1 MKNKINHNYTSLE
14 GWFNMENQ
22 YLELLDNVP
31 EGGVFVELGAY
42 KGKSTSFIVTEINNL
57 NRNIKFHTIDTFE
70 GDSGSNDE
78 EEIEAY
84 RKVNVSKMF
93 DEFSE
98 NTKHLKEHF
107 NVIVGKSD
115 ESSKFFEDNSVDV
128 IFIDAGHS
136 YDAVIR
142 DIKSWLPK
150 IKDGG
155 IMSGHDYINWSGV
168 NTAVNEI
175 FDKVD
180 KIDNEC
186 WFVKINKLNKK
197 YDKF

>member
-1 MKNKINHNYTSLE
+1 MEGKINHNYTSLE

-42 KGKSTSFIVTEINNL
+42 KGKSTLFIVTEINNR

-78 EEIEAY
+78 QEIEAY

-155 IMSGHDYINWSGV
+155 IMSGHDYDSWAGV
-168 NTAVNEI
+168 NKAVNEI

-180 KIDNEC
+180 KIDNNC
-186 WFVKINKLNKK
+186 WFVKINKNKNI
-197 YDKF
+197 

>member
-1 MKNKINHNYTSLE
+1 MKDKINHKYTDLE

-42 KGKSTSFIVTEINNL
+42 KGKSTSFIVTEINNKG
-57 NRNIKFHTIDTFE
+57 RNIKFHTIDTFE

-78 EEIEAY
+78 NEVEAY
-84 RKVNVSKMF
+84 KNVIVSNMF
-93 DEFSE
+93 EEFNK
-98 NTKHLKEHF
+98 NTEHLKEYF

-115 ESSKFFEDNSVDV
+115 ESSKFFEDDSVDV

-136 YDAVIR
+136 YESVIK

-150 IKDGG
+150 IKNGG
-155 IMSGHDYINWSGV
+155 IMSGHDYNSWPGV
-168 NTAVNEI
+168 KLAVNEI
-175 FDKVD
+175 FNKID
-180 KIDNEC
+180 KIDNDC
-186 WFVKINKLNKK
+186 WFVKINK
-197 YDKF
+197 

>member
-1 MKNKINHNYTSLE
+1 MKDKINHNYTSLE

-42 KGKSTSFIVTEINNL
+42 KGKSTSFIVTEINNR

-78 EEIEAY
+78 QEIEAY

-150 IKDGG
+150 IKAGG
-155 IMSGHDYINWSGV
+155 IMSAHD
-168 NTAVNEI
+168 
-175 FDKVD
+175 
-180 KIDNEC
+180 
-186 WFVKINKLNKK
+186 
-197 YDKF
+197 

>member
-1 MKNKINHNYTSLE
+1 MKDKINHNYISLE

-42 KGKSTSFIVTEINNL
+42 KGKSTSFIVTEINNQ
-57 NRNIKFHTIDTFE
+57 NRNIQFHTIDTFE

-78 EEIEAY
+78 EEIDAY

-175 FDKVD
+175 FNEVD

-186 WFVKINKLNKK
+186 WFVKINKNKNNE
-197 YDKF
+197 

>member
-1 MKNKINHNYTSLE
+1 
-14 GWFNMENQ
+14 
-22 YLELLDNVP
+22 LDNVP

-42 KGKSTSFIVTEINNL
+42 KGKSTLFIVTEINNR

-78 EEIEAY
+78 QEIEAY

-155 IMSGHDYINWSGV
+155 IMSGHDYDSWAGV
-168 NTAVNEI
+168 NKAVNEI

-180 KIDNEC
+180 KIDNNC
-186 WFVKINKLNKK
+186 WFVKINKNKNI
-197 YDKF
+197 

>member
-1 MKNKINHNYTSLE
+1 MKDKINHNYTSLE
-14 GWFNMENQ
+14 GWFNMEKQ

-42 KGKSTSFIVTEINNL
+42 KGKSTSFIVTEINNQ

-70 GDSGSNDE
+70 GDSGSNDVL
-78 EEIEAY
+78 EIEAY
-84 RKVNVSKMF
+84 QKVNVSKMF
-93 DEFSE
+93 EEFNK
-98 NTKHLKEHF
+98 NTEHLKEHF

-115 ESSKFFEDNSVDV
+115 ESSKLFEDNSVDV

-136 YDAVIR
+136 YDAVIQ

-155 IMSGHDYINWSGV
+155 IMSGHDYNSWTGV

-180 KIDNEC
+180 KIDNDC
-186 WFVKINKLNKK
+186 WFVKINKNKNNE
-197 YDKF
+197 

>member
-78 EEIEAY
+78 LEIEAY

-93 DEFSE
+93 EEFSE

-136 YDAVIR
+136 YDSVIQ

-155 IMSGHDYINWSGV
+155 IMSGHDYNSWSGV
-168 NTAVNEI
+168 NKAVNEI

-180 KIDNEC
+180 KIDNDC
-186 WFVKINKLNKK
+186 WFVKINK
-197 YDKF
+197 

>member
-1 MKNKINHNYTSLE
+1 MKDKINHNYISLE

-42 KGKSTSFIVTEINNL
+42 KGKSTSFIVTEINNQ
-57 NRNIKFHTIDTFE
+57 NRNIQFHTIDTFE

-186 WFVKINKLNKK
+186 WFVKINKNKNNE
-197 YDKF
+197 

>member
-78 EEIEAY
+78 LEIEAY

-93 DEFSE
+93 EEFSE

-136 YDAVIR
+136 YDSVIQ

-155 IMSGHDYINWSGV
+155 IMSGHDYNSWSGV
-168 NTAVNEI
+168 NKAVNEI

-180 KIDNEC
+180 KIDNDC
-186 WFVKINKLNKK
+186 WFVKINKNNE
-197 YDKF
+197 

>member
-1 MKNKINHNYTSLE
+1 LTNLKIGKKISRTNKNNSTKIN
-14 GWFNMENQ
+14 NQ
-22 YLELLDNVP
+22 
-31 EGGVFVELGAY
+31 
-42 KGKSTSFIVTEINNL
+42 
-57 NRNIKFHTIDTFE
+57 NRNIQFHTIDTFE

-175 FDKVD
+175 FNEVD

-186 WFVKINKLNKK
+186 WLVKINKNKNNE
-197 YDKF
+197 